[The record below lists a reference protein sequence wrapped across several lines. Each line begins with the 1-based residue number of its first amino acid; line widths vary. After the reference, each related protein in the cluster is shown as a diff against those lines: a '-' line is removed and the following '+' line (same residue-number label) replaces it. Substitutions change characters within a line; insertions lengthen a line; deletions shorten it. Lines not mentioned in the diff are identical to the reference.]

1 MDTEHI
7 KKGGTPSYIHYEGK
21 EYIENEQ
28 EAYLKKKYL
37 NKKCETEHGKG
48 FVCGFDLPRSR
59 AWSLMIEITENTGK
73 PILKSMFPDNRM
85 RYNLNE
91 VTFL

>member
-1 MDTEHI
+1 MDAEHI
-7 KKGGTPSYIHYEGK
+7 KKGGTPKHITYENK

-28 EAYLKKKYL
+28 ESYLTKKYL
-37 NKKCETEHGKG
+37 NKKCKTEHGTG

-59 AWSLMIEITENTGK
+59 VWSLMIEITENSGK

-85 RYNLNE
+85 RYDLKE